1 LHIAS
6 ITNSLSVFDAIVRTL
21 ARSLAVVV
29 VVVAV
34 VVVVVVVVVGSC
46 RTNLVG
52 ILVNKTS

>member
-6 ITNSLSVFDAIVRTL
+6 ITNSLSVFDAIVQTL

-29 VVVAV
+29 VVVA